1 MTTPDIPAGKPSKT
15 ASVPRWLALV
25 LGLIAWLV
33 GVPLAHAGVPWALS
47 LVGHRYGW
55 TDGNPAVWNLLGLI
69 PVLIG
74 SSCLIWVMAIG
85 FAHAA
90 EMPDS
95 VDLDWSPKVFLVR
108 GPYALSR
115 NPMYV
120 AELALWLGWS
130 VFYGSLAVFTG
141 CLVLGAMMT
150 VVVQREER
158 DLEARFGA
166 AYREYKTT
174 VPRWLGTTLR

>member
-1 MTTPDIPAGKPSKT
+1 MSTPDIPASKPSKR
-15 ASVPRWLALV
+15 ASVPRRLALI

-47 LVGHRYGW
+47 LVGHRHGW
-55 TDGNPAVWNLLGLI
+55 TAGAPAVWNLLGLI

-74 SSCLIWVMAIG
+74 VACLIWVMAIG

-130 VFYGSLAVFTG
+130 VFYGSIAVFVG
-141 CLVLGAMMT
+141 CLALGAGMN
-150 VVVQREER
+150 VIVQREER
-158 DLEARFGA
+158 DLEAQFGE
-166 AYREYKTT
+166 AYRRYAAA
-174 VPRWLGTTLR
+174 VPRWLRPIRQ